1 MVHPGFAWGKYS
13 NPCVSVFVYLVSV
26 VIVHATMDKI
36 GCSQDPGSGSPSS
49 WLTRLEGRQEK
60 AVSRLK
66 DFMCLQMGDI
76 LV

>member
-1 MVHPGFAWGKYS
+1 MLVFAYH
-13 NPCVSVFVYLVSV
+13 VFVMT
-26 VIVHATMDKI
+26 VHAPMGKR